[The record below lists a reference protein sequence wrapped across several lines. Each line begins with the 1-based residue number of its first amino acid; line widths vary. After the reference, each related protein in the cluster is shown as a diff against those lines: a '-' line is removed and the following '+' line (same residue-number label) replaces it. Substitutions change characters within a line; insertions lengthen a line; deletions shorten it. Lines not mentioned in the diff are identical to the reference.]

1 MRKDWEAG
9 HVRSWGWVGLGWGR
23 DGMGWEGGMGGGY
36 SGGEICTCVCMD
48 GWIDG

>member
-23 DGMGWEGGMGGGY
+23 DGMGWEGKGAWKEGIRA
-36 SGGEICTCVCMD
+36 ERCVHVCVWMD
-48 GWIDG
+48 G